1 MTKPLNFHFKSQ
13 ADLSSDFLIQHLN
26 GRPTS
31 LESVQGITIVKVL
44 SGLAET

>member
-13 ADLSSDFLIQHLN
+13 ADLSSGFLIRHLD
-26 GRPTS
+26 GPTS

-44 SGLAET
+44 SRLAET

>member
-13 ADLSSDFLIQHLN
+13 ADLSSGFLIQHPN
-26 GRPTS
+26 GPTS